1 MAIHNSGALR
11 ARIRRRKDKKDV
23 HMILN
28 TVIPRLH
35 VLRTWIRRFRALI
48 KGLRIQGL
56 QITDSAIKRGA
67 QKQD

>member
-1 MAIHNSGALR
+1 MAIHNFGALR

-35 VLRTWIRRFRALI
+35 VLRTRIRRCRAGI
-48 KGLRIQGL
+48 KGLKIQGF

-67 QKQD
+67 QKQ